1 MEPRSAEWM
10 VGPRDVPSV
19 AHSDIQRVDA
29 KVAGWDLRTAAQKA
43 DYSAETTAEM
53 MAAMWADMLVVMKV
67 EY

>member
-53 MAAMWADMLVVMKV
+53 TAAMWADMLVVMKV

>member
-29 KVAGWDLRTAAQKA
+29 KVAGWDLRTAAQMA
-43 DYSAETTAEM
+43 DYSAETTAETT
-53 MAAMWADMLVVMKV
+53 AAMWADERAV
-67 EY
+67 

>member
-43 DYSAETTAEM
+43 DHSADTMAET
-53 MAAMWADMLVVMKV
+53 MADSSADERAV
-67 EY
+67 